1 MFFTT
6 SVLSTESGVCIVEES
21 DDVIDLKV
29 CVTPA
34 LVYFCKGD
42 FRLDNK
48 VGNAWFCG
56 TVPLYILP
64 PGDSKFLFQSSTLD
78 TCTLLPLHLLS
89 IVTLPPPQ
97 CYPTSS
103 PVLLYLLPSVTLPPP
118 QCYSSVTLPPPQCY
132 PTSSPVLLYLLP
144 SVTLPPPQCYSTS
157 SPVLPYLLPSV
168 TLPPLQCY
176 PTSSP
181 VLLYLLPSV
190 TLPPLQP
197 YPLFSLPTSAP
208 NECT

>member
-64 PGDSKFLFQSSTLD
+64 PGDSKFLFQTSTLD

-89 IVTLPPPQ
+89 IVTLPLPQ

-103 PVLLYLLPSVTLPPP
+103 PVLPYLLPSVT
-118 QCYSSVTLPPPQCY
+118 VPPPQCY

-144 SVTLPPPQCYSTS
+144 
-157 SPVLPYLLPSV
+157 VLPYLLPSV
-168 TLPPLQCY
+168 TLPP
-176 PTSSP
+176 
-181 VLLYLLPSV
+181 PSV